1 MKSEHNQLR
10 VPTIKIASYS
20 SITLNSVCL
29 ILGIFY
35 LLFPFYSIMWDIY
48 GIILLMTFFGNL
60 TLIFVNS
67 NKENGRCKYTA
78 KMNLF
83 SYIYLIYIIL
93 AIVCMMLG
101 NLLISVTY
109 SNNIIDN
116 LLAYTLIH
124 LTYFGTLIIGII
136 YAVFGYKTYNS
147 IKSGINNNYSEKR
160 FMPKFV
166 KTKKILTKIVTVI
179 SRVTF
184 IIGII
189 FGIVILFGSFEIV
202 TTFMAIV
209 TGQFGAFFSI
219 ILFANTVLL
228 VKLKHPQW
236 NTKKFYRTAL
246 SGFLISGLLISPL
259 ALTQYTIKSIESN
272 FSSTFGSDWR
282 ERIPSEVSNYFL
294 EIPFSLTSYFLGCPP
309 KDCRIEQNILFYD
322 DEGIKLYFDAYM
334 PLINDNKLPG
344 FNSTIIRIHGGAWVS
359 GDKGLMNMMQMN
371 KYFAAQGY
379 KVFDIQYGIDENP
392 IYALDPLT
400 PEYKKGNFDIDDMI
414 RHIGAFTNYLDA
426 NANDYGANLDSVF
439 ISGGSAGGHLT
450 CAAALAM
457 ACGNYTDIFSP
468 NLTIKGLIPFY
479 PANDLM
485 NFFGISG
492 TDEFKNP
499 EKLIEN
505 ASPPCL
511 IFQGTHD
518 IINYFSIAEDIRKTY
533 IDHANEN
540 CAILWMP
547 FGGHASDFYFTGY
560 YNQIFL
566 YYMERFMYLYH

>member
-1 MKSEHNQLR
+1 MKIGKNRLTI
-10 VPTIKIASYS
+10 PTIKIASYS
-20 SITLNSVCL
+20 SITLNSVCI

-35 LLFPFYSIMWDIY
+35 LLFPSYSLLWDVF
-48 GIILLMTFFGNL
+48 GILILMTFFGNL
-60 TLIFVNS
+60 TLIFINS
-67 NKENGRCKYTA
+67 NKENGRSKFTVR
-78 KMNLF
+78 MNLF
-83 SYIYLIYIIL
+83 SYAYLVYIIL

-101 NLLISVTY
+101 NLLVSVTY
-109 SNNIIDN
+109 SNSLIDN
-116 LLAYTLIH
+116 LLAYTLIY
-124 LTYFGTLIIGII
+124 LFYFGTLITGIV
-136 YAVFGYKTYNS
+136 YAVFGYRTYNK
-147 IKSGINNNYSEKR
+147 IKLGIERNYSEKR
-160 FMPKFV
+160 IIAKFV

-184 IIGII
+184 IFGFI
-189 FGIVILFGSFEIV
+189 FGIVILFGSFEVV

-209 TGQFGAFFSI
+209 SGQFGVFFSI
-219 ILFANTVLL
+219 ILFANTILL
-228 VKLKHPQW
+228 LKLKHPQW
-236 NTKKFYRTAL
+236 DTKKFYRTAL
-246 SGFLISGLLISPL
+246 SGVLISGLLISPL
-259 ALTQYTIKSIESN
+259 ALTQYTIKTIESN
-272 FSSTFGSDWR
+272 FSNTFGSDWR
-282 ERIPSEVSNYFL
+282 ERIPSEVNNYFL
-294 EIPFSLTSYFLGCPP
+294 ETPFSLSSYFLGSHP

-334 PLINDNKLPG
+334 PLTNDNRLPG

-379 KVFDIQYGIDENP
+379 RVFDIQYGIDINP
-392 IYALDPLT
+392 LYTLDPLT
-400 PEYKKGNFDIDDMI
+400 PEYKKGNFDIDDMV
-414 RHIGAFTNYLDA
+414 RHIGFFTNYLSD
-426 NANDYGANLDSVF
+426 NAIDYGANLDSVF

-450 CAAALAM
+450 CAVALAT
-457 ACGNYTDIFSP
+457 ASGNYTDILSP

-492 TDEFKNP
+492 SDEFKNP
-499 EKLIEN
+499 EKLIGSD
-505 ASPPCL
+505 SPPCL

-518 IINYFSIAEDIRKTY
+518 IINYFNIATEIQKTY
-533 IDHANEN
+533 KDHANEN